1 MKNYDLI
8 VIGGGAS
15 GISAAIE
22 AHDEGVKSILIM
34 DREEHLGGVLNELIE
49 TGHGLMDGGMTGVG
63 VAENLKEAVERHGIK
78 LKRSTL
84 VLEVM
89 KDKTVKYVSPSE
101 GVKMVLGKSIIFATG
116 ARERPRGELNIS
128 SNKSAGIMSVGS
140 ARKLMVNAGYLPG
153 KHIVIYSLDLNS
165 IYLCK
170 RLMVEGAK
178 SVVVIEPGRMVKD
191 DYGHLES
198 LSFYEDIEIRYGTKI
213 TQVKQNGRI
222 EGVTLKNQEG
232 EEEFLACDSLLLSVG
247 LDPSRR
253 LFKKFRRGMNEKGMY
268 VVGNAEEVSYDL
280 ETVMKKGRAI
290 GKEAA
295 AYLRTEHNNKEEIKI
310 K

>member
-1 MKNYDLI
+1 MKNYDLV

-15 GISAAIE
+15 GISAAVK
-22 AHDEGVKSILIM
+22 AHDEGVNSILIM

-49 TGHGLMDGGMTGVG
+49 TGHGMMDGGMTGVS
-63 VAENLKEAVERHGIK
+63 VAEDLKEALVKDGITI
-78 LKRSTL
+78 KRSTL

-89 KDKTVKYVSPSE
+89 KDKTIKYVSGSE
-101 GVKMVLGKSIIFATG
+101 GVKMVGAKSIIFATG

-170 RLMVEGAK
+170 RLMIEGVK
-178 SVVVIEPGRMVKD
+178 SVVVIEPGKTVKD
-191 DYGHLES
+191 DNGHIES
-198 LSFYEDIEIRYGTKI
+198 LSFYENIQIRYSTKI
-213 TQVKQNGRI
+213 IQVKQNGRI

-232 EEEFLACDSLLLSVG
+232 VEEFLPCDSLLLSVG

-253 LFKKFRRGMNEKGMY
+253 LFKKFRRGMNENGMY

-280 ETVMKKGRAI
+280 KTVIGKGREV

-295 AYLRTEHNNKEEIKI
+295 AYLRNEKDHKEEL
-310 K
+310 

>member
-1 MKNYDLI
+1 MESYDLI

-22 AHDEGVKSILIM
+22 AHKEGVKSILVM
-34 DREEHLGGVLNELIE
+34 DREEHLGGILNELIE

-63 VAENLKEAVERHGIK
+63 VAENLKEAVDREGIT
-78 LKRSTL
+78 LKRDTL
-84 VLEVM
+84 VLEVL
-89 KDKTVKYVSPSE
+89 KDKTVKYVSSHE
-101 GVKMVLGKSIIFATG
+101 GVKKVWGRSIIFATG

-140 ARKLMVNAGYLPG
+140 ARKLMVNSGYLPG

-165 IYLCK
+165 VYLCK

-178 SVVVIEPGRMVKD
+178 SVVVIEPGRTFKD

-198 LSFYEDIEIRYGTKI
+198 LSSYGEIEIRYGTKI

-232 EEEFLACDSLLLSVG
+232 EEELLSCDSLLLSVG

-253 LFKKFRRGMNEKGMY
+253 LFKKFRRRMSDKGMY

-280 ETVMKKGRAI
+280 KKVIAR
-290 GKEAA
+290 GKEVGREAA
-295 AYLRTEHNNKEEIKI
+295 LYLRTNLDEKME
-310 K
+310 

>member
-1 MKNYDLI
+1 M
-8 VIGGGAS
+8 
-15 GISAAIE
+15 
-22 AHDEGVKSILIM
+22 
-34 DREEHLGGVLNELIE
+34 
-49 TGHGLMDGGMTGVG
+49 MDGGMTGVS
-63 VAENLKEAVERHGIK
+63 VAEDLKEALVKDGITI
-78 LKRSTL
+78 KRSTL

-89 KDKTVKYVSPSE
+89 KDKTIKYVSGSE
-101 GVKMVLGKSIIFATG
+101 GVKMVGAKSIIFATG

-170 RLMVEGAK
+170 RLMIEGVK
-178 SVVVIEPGRMVKD
+178 SVVVIEPGKTVKD
-191 DYGHLES
+191 DNGHIES
-198 LSFYEDIEIRYGTKI
+198 LSFYENIQIRYSTKI
-213 TQVKQNGRI
+213 IQVKQNGRI

-232 EEEFLACDSLLLSVG
+232 VEEFLPCDSLLLSVG

-253 LFKKFRRGMNEKGMY
+253 LFKKFRRGMNENGMY

-280 ETVMKKGRAI
+280 KTVIGKGREV

-295 AYLRTEHNNKEEIKI
+295 AYLRNES
-310 K
+310 